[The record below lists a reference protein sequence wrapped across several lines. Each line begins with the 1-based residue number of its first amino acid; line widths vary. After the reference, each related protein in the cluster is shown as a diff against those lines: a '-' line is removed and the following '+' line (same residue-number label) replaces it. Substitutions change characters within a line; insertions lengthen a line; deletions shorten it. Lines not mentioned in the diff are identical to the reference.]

1 MKPTKAEVEK
11 LAKDFRHEWLR
22 ITGRRDV
29 FDAFS
34 RYVLSRFDPKPVALV
49 AEFDGKKWTGKHATK
64 PVLAKARK
72 SFLKKLDDASKEAAK
87 PNTPHHDWCAASTHT
102 GGPIGSCNCPKAKWK
117 IYKRGKKLAAPKKK
131 GGAKHGKGKK

>member
-34 RYVLSRFDPKPVALV
+34 RYVLSRFDPKPIGTIVTLCRWS
-49 AEFDGKKWTGKHATK
+49 KK
-64 PVLAKARK
+64 PVHVTKARLAKTRK
-72 SFLKKLDDASKEAAK
+72 SFMKTLDEVAKKSA
-87 PNTPHHDWCAASTHT
+87 
-102 GGPIGSCNCPKAKWK
+102 
-117 IYKRGKKLAAPKKK
+117 KK
-131 GGAKHGKGKK
+131 GKRCG